1 MNIKRFKKILA
12 VYIVAF
18 VLLGLFLPYNV
29 YFYGDQMSK
38 VDPTK
43 VYKADIYI
51 DRGLRYK
58 FAGQGQYD
66 NQIALN
72 INNLRYIGYLDYRPN
87 YLLIISEFAVI
98 TMLFAGVSYIT
109 CKKE

>member
-12 VYIVAF
+12 FYIVAF
-18 VLLGLFLPYNV
+18 ALLCLFLPYNV

-38 VDPTK
+38 VDKTK
-43 VYKADIYI
+43 VYQEDVYI

-66 NQIALN
+66 NQIELK
-72 INNLRYIGYLDYRPN
+72 INNLRYVGYLDYRPN
-87 YLLIISEFAVI
+87 YLLIISEFAAI
-98 TMLFAGVSYIT
+98 TAIFAGVSYIT